1 MPEIKTAQPLEMKV
15 NPRKW
20 TTKVNVAVV
29 IAVVV
34 VFLLGASYAIY
45 ASLHPGDVQED
56 LHEDVSPSAPQR

>member
-1 MPEIKTAQPLEMKV
+1 MPEIKVAEPMEMKV

-34 VFLLGASYAIY
+34 VFLLGAGYAIY
-45 ASLHPGDVQED
+45 ASLHPGDVQD
-56 LHEDVSPSAPQR
+56 DVSPSAPQR